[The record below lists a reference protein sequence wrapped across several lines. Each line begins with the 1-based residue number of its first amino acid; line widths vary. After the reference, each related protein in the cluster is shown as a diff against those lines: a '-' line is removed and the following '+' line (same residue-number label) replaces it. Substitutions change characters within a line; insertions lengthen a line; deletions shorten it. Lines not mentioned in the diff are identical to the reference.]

1 MSDITLNQARNEAE
15 LKDLFRELDKEIDG
29 AIKSHEVELSSLFA
43 SLGTV
48 VDIANQ
54 AQADLD
60 RTAATKFSIFDYF
73 HEKETDLSRIF
84 AGLLEPTGG
93 HGQGDRFLSLFLKEM
108 PCCRDEPSKRLR
120 DVFRCVDLHECK
132 VHLEYMT
139 NKGRRID
146 IVLEIADRWIGI
158 ENKPWAGEQE
168 EQLKDYIE
176 DLQKKGTAWVLYLSG
191 DGSEPTTR
199 PDGKAGNCCPTVP
212 YRESDGKSSS
222 IENWVQQ
229 CWRECEAE
237 RVRWFLKDLLEYI
250 QQSFELAN
258 TPITEEK

>member
-1 MSDITLNQARNEAE
+1 MSYTTLKHESNEAE
-15 LKDLFRELDKEIDG
+15 LKDSFQGLDKEIDG
-29 AIKSHEVELSSLFA
+29 AVKSHEVELSSFFA

-48 VDIANQ
+48 VDIAKQ
-54 AQADLD
+54 AQTDLD
-60 RTAATKFSIFDYF
+60 RIAATKFSIFDYF

-84 AGLLEPTGG
+84 AGLLKPTGG
-93 HGQGDRFLSLFLKEM
+93 HGQGDRFLSLFLKKM
-108 PCCRDEPSKRLR
+108 PCSRDEPSKRLI
-120 DVFRCVDLHECK
+120 DVFQDVDLHECK

-146 IVLEIADRWIGI
+146 IVLEIDDRWIGI

-168 EQLKDYIE
+168 DQLKDYIE

-191 DGSEPTTR
+191 DGSEPTTI
-199 PDGKAGNCCPTVP
+199 PDGKAGNCCPTAP
-212 YRESDGKSSS
+212 YRESDDKSPS
-222 IENWVQQ
+222 IENWIQQ

-250 QQSFELAN
+250 RQSFELAN
-258 TPITEEK
+258 IPSTEEK